1 MIEIF
6 GISGM
11 DLLFYTEMTNVFM
24 TFLLIV
30 ILLRKGAISI
40 KDIKQGLDYST
51 PILLSILRYLNDQ
64 GVLQKGDITKLLALS
79 IAIKQRPDLAEK
91 LMQSYLKK

>member
-51 PILLSILRYLNDQ
+51 PILL
-64 GVLQKGDITKLLALS
+64 
-79 IAIKQRPDLAEK
+79 
-91 LMQSYLKK
+91 KK